1 MLLKDR
7 ERLLGLVLQ
16 LTLGAMM
23 FELATTYSFGLF
35 PILLLAVAALFFVV
49 AIDRYGLDGAK
60 LAREL
65 CTRFGGY
72 WLIPV
77 LLGMYI
83 LIDLA
88 GLFYSPVPIHGFYK
102 YKVVALMLFLCLCIL
117 LYTDSMERL
126 RSLLRAMGLASAFIA
141 AFTVLN
147 YFAGILPMP
156 YTLRLTLRT
165 DYNVFAS
172 TILLGFLCTLYLFLM
187 GERGAVHYVLFALNT
202 GLTLMVL
209 YLSSSRRVFM
219 MLPPILVFWL
229 FLILFRQKNW
239 RGLLCTMAAVLA
251 AGALFWGMTAAMRG
265 IMQTEYKQHGEQTE
279 TEGGGGGGGEST
291 AEERYETVGESGMWA
306 KRKLIWDIAWD
317 AYTNYTLPQ
326 KLIGKGFAYDILL
339 YDEVQNE
346 ELAREYAHLEGQKGM
361 LSAHNFVLADLLS
374 GGVLKAAAGIL
385 LLLSIAW
392 MCVALL
398 LHSFSSAALYANAL
412 VVVVLNNLISN
423 RYGLL
428 YDKFFYLFVLFLL
441 LHLRFDLADKRRL
454 L

>member
-1 MLLKDR
+1 MLKDR
-7 ERLLGLVLQ
+7 ERLLGLALQ

-23 FELATTYSFGLF
+23 LELAATYSFGLF

-49 AIDRYGLDGAK
+49 AIDRYGLEGAK
-60 LAREL
+60 LMREL
-65 CTRFGGY
+65 WARFGGY

-77 LLGMYI
+77 LLGLYI
-83 LIDLA
+83 LLDLA
-88 GLFYSPVPIHGFYK
+88 GLFYSQAPIHGFYK
-102 YKVVALMLFLCLCIL
+102 YKVVALMLFLCLCLL

-126 RSLLRAMGLASAFIA
+126 RGLLRAMGLASAFIA

-172 TILLGFLCTLYLFLM
+172 TILLGFLCTLYLFLT
-187 GERGAVHYVLFALNT
+187 GERGAVHYLLFALNT

-219 MLPPILVFWL
+219 MFPPILVFWL

-251 AGALFWGMTAAMRG
+251 AGALFWSMTAGMRI
-265 IMQTEYKQHGEQTE
+265 IMQTQYEQNGAQTE
-279 TEGGGGGGGEST
+279 IGGGGGGGGEST

-306 KRKLIWDIAWD
+306 KRKLIWGIAWD

-361 LSAHNFVLADLLS
+361 LSAHNFVLADLIS
-374 GGVLKAAAGIL
+374 GGILKAAAGVL
-385 LLLSIAW
+385 LVLGAVW
-392 MCVALL
+392 VCVALL
-398 LHSFSSAALYANAL
+398 LHSFSAAALYGNAL
-412 VVVVLNNLISN
+412 VVVVVNNLISN

-428 YDKFFYLFVLFLL
+428 YDKFFYLFLLFLL
-441 LHLRFDLADKRRL
+441 LHLRLQLAGKRRL